1 MILALSIHKIYR
13 SSEEW
18 DRKEWKFGK
27 HVWVFKCCKGWVFF
41 VKAVDLRTKVHP
53 LYSLILLTGILMHR
67 YFFLFFFKS
76 QKVAMLSSDLS
87 E

>member
-1 MILALSIHKIYR
+1 MKNGIGKSGSLGSMCGF
-13 SSEEW
+13 SSVA
-18 DRKEWKFGK
+18 RVGF
-27 HVWVFKCCKGWVFF
+27 FF

-76 QKVAMLSSDLS
+76 QKVAMLSSGLS